1 MYEHRNGLV
10 AGFTKKYDVHMLVYF
25 EQTENVQSA
34 ILREKQLKTLKRKWK
49 LELTEKDNPQWKDLY
64 DGLV

>member
-1 MYEHRNGLV
+1 VYEHRNGLV

>member
-1 MYEHRNGLV
+1 
-10 AGFTKKYDVHMLVYF
+10 MLVYF